1 MLLNISY
8 NDPAIKRRIEKAV
21 GPPFTLQQRL
31 KMKGIGSQK
40 LNITSCSVHI
50 HNLLILDQ
58 NINSCN
64 IELRPKGIILNF
76 RSLLETYG
84 LVISYY
90 KLKLYKGKAQ
100 EYSIYKD
107 KYFIKVLADTKTIH
121 SFFRKLTKEKLINT
135 PPSLEDL

>member
-8 NDPAIKRRIEKAV
+8 NDPAINRRIEKAV
-21 GPPFTLQQRL
+21 GAPFTLQQRL

-90 KLKLYKGKAQ
+90 KLETIKKSRCRCICIGSVS
-100 EYSIYKD
+100 ETD
-107 KYFIKVLADTKTIH
+107 KCRLVHFHA
-121 SFFRKLTKEKLINT
+121 
-135 PPSLEDL
+135 

>member
-1 MLLNISY
+1 M
-8 NDPAIKRRIEKAV
+8 
-21 GPPFTLQQRL
+21 
-31 KMKGIGSQK
+31 
-40 LNITSCSVHI
+40 
-50 HNLLILDQ
+50 DQ

-121 SFFRKLTKEKLINT
+121 SFFRKLTKQKLINT